1 VWPWVKLTSLLRQ
14 NGTKQEHGPT
24 PGVNARFERWPVDIG
39 EERVAH
45 ISLFGPLELVATDV
59 ILVTTIVIRE
69 DPVWLR

>member
-14 NGTKQEHGPT
+14 NGTKQEHEST
-24 PGVNARFERWPVDIG
+24 RGVNARFERWPVDIG

-59 ILVTTIVIRE
+59 ILIATFGVRE
-69 DPVWLR
+69 DLVWLR